1 MLAAMRRPAPL
12 ACPRC
17 GSESGQPGELATRI
31 CSDCALEFRPRGRVP
46 LRSAKPPTND
56 GLTAWLFAVAMVG
69 VVVGVVAFHEP
80 PTPAPPSFY
89 VAPPPNIA
97 LDPIVALELGG
108 SPMDAPPLTAIEQ
121 RRELLE
127 DRVRVTG
134 LIAVP
139 SRPAFAPRVA
149 LSFRDAEQREL
160 GRVRAE
166 VACDRI
172 DELPCPFAFAGQA
185 PPGTLELVLEAS
197 ADAGWIGDLDPRAHL
212 RFGFDASGES
222 TTLDVDRPALDGA
235 TARLDLRDARA
246 LVGVGL
252 PQHQQ
257 LRDARATL
265 VGYGEDSIVEL
276 VLPLPSPIGLTREI
290 ELPTPLPTIVRW
302 QLWVSGRADEHA
314 P

>member
-1 MLAAMRRPAPL
+1 MLAAMRRPGPL

-46 LRSAKPPTND
+46 LRTAKPPTND
-56 GLTAWLFAVAMVG
+56 GRAVWLFAVAMVTI
-69 VVVGVVAFHEP
+69 VASAVAFHEP

-89 VAPPPNIA
+89 VSPPDIHVA
-97 LDPIVALELGG
+97 LDPIVALEFGG
-108 SPMDAPPLTAIEQ
+108 RPMDAPPLTAIEQ
-121 RRELLE
+121 RRALLD

-212 RFGFDASGES
+212 RFGFDAAGES
-222 TTLDVDRPALDGA
+222 TTLDVDAPALAGA
-235 TARLDLRDARA
+235 SARLELRDARA

-265 VGYGEDSIVEL
+265 VGYGEGSVVEL

-302 QLWVSGRADEHA
+302 QLWVSGRAG
-314 P
+314 